1 MRELM
6 NGMRKEGKED
16 MSIYDG
22 AENSNKKRRN

>member
-1 MRELM
+1 MEPM

-16 MSIYDG
+16 MSIYDR